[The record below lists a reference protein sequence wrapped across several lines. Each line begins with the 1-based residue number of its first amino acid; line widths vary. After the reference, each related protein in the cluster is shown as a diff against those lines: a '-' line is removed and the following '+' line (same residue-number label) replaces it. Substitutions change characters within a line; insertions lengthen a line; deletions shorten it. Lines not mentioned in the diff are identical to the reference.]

1 MGSRSSTAVDLSK
14 VCAHNKLCSS
24 VHSIDLPLR
33 QGERE
38 KTGLSLCHYVFT
50 SLMILFFPTI
60 TLSLLVL
67 PSFTPFALQERTLSL
82 DMYLGS
88 EIIN

>member
-1 MGSRSSTAVDLSK
+1 MMAINQSQGGGSVPSQPEQVLYPRLCVTTVPRSVIS
-14 VCAHNKLCSS
+14 N
-24 VHSIDLPLR
+24 HS
-33 QGERE
+33 
-38 KTGLSLCHYVFT
+38 H